1 MEVPFKLQR
10 VIINRIYFNTFG
22 VGFIFGV
29 GVGGGGG
36 VGGLKSGVFCCL
48 LVDGPI
54 TFKWEE
60 GGAYKRQFMVPGT
73 FTYGYQLSCDYLYV
87 VLLLAPYISLF

>member
-1 MEVPFKLQR
+1 M
-10 VIINRIYFNTFG
+10 
-22 VGFIFGV
+22 GFIFGV
-29 GVGGGGG
+29 GVGGGG

>member
-1 MEVPFKLQR
+1 M
-10 VIINRIYFNTFG
+10 
-22 VGFIFGV
+22 GFIF
-29 GVGGGGG
+29 GGGGG
-36 VGGLKSGVFCCL
+36 VVGALKSGVFCCL

-54 TFKWEE
+54 TFKWGE
-60 GGAYKRQFMVPGT
+60 GGAYKRKFMVPGT

>member
-1 MEVPFKLQR
+1 M
-10 VIINRIYFNTFG
+10 YFNTFG
-22 VGFIFGV
+22 VGFIF
-29 GVGGGGG
+29 GGGGG

-54 TFKWEE
+54 TFKWGGGG

-87 VLLLAPYISLF
+87 VLLLAPYIPCFNFLSSLG